1 MSDKPMPDLS
11 RIESALSLSALTE
24 AGIDVFTNANSLWN
38 PPWGRGIFGGAAIAQ
53 SLVAAQATVPA
64 SFSVHSMHCYFIFAA
79 NSIDPIVYSVERLR
93 NGNSYITRMV
103 QATQKGKRIFIT
115 TLSFACQGRAKKM
128 LEHSVPMT
136 TDLTPPSGALKETS
150 ILTKAGHTSEDR
162 PCDCVR
168 CPVSRTDHPY
178 TRKLRHWMRARGRI
192 SDRPLD
198 TGMTENNHQA
208 HVAALAY
215 MTDTYFI
222 GTVYRAHNA
231 SRFTNKRIVDRALAA
246 AKHESDGEIAERR
259 RFFEHAAQEES
270 DENKDVV
277 DGDLQIDMMASLD
290 HTIYFHN
297 PHGFRADEWM
307 LVEMDTPWAGNER
320 GLVVQRIWSRD
331 GMLIATCVQEGVV
344 RLFQDVGKSH
354 I

>member
-1 MSDKPMPDLS
+1 MPDLS

-24 AGIDVFTNANSLWN
+24 ADTDVFTNATPLWN

-64 SFSVHSMHCYFIFAA
+64 RFSVNSMHCYFIFAA
-79 NSIDPIVYSVERLR
+79 NSIEPIVYRVERLR
-93 NGNSYITRMV
+93 DGNSYITRMV
-103 QATQKGKRIFIT
+103 QATQKGKRIFT
-115 TLSFACQGRAKKM
+115 TILSFTCQSRAKKI
-128 LEHSVPMT
+128 LEHSAPMA
-136 TDLTPPSGALKETS
+136 TDLTPPPDTLEDTS
-150 ILTKAGHTSEDR
+150 ILTKAGHTSKDR
-162 PCDCVR
+162 LCDCVR
-168 CPVSRTDHPY
+168 CPVDRSHHPY
-178 TRKLRHWMRARGRI
+178 MRKLRHWMRARGRI
-192 SDRPLD
+192 SDRFLE
-198 TGMTENNHQA
+198 TGIVENNHQA

-231 SRFTNKRIVDRALAA
+231 SRFTNKQIVDRAIAA
-246 AKHESDGEIAERR
+246 AKYESDNEIAERR
-259 RFFEHAAQEES
+259 RFFEHAAQEEAE
-270 DENKDVV
+270 ENKDVI

-297 PHGFRADEWM
+297 PHVFRADQWM
-307 LVEMDTPWAGNER
+307 LAEMDTPWAGNER

-331 GMLIATCVQEGVV
+331 GTLIATCVQEGVV
-344 RLFQDVGKSH
+344 RLFQDVVKSH

>member
-1 MSDKPMPDLS
+1 MSDNAMANLS
-11 RIESALSLSALTE
+11 HIECALSLRALTE
-24 AGIDVFTNANSLWN
+24 EGVDVFINTNTLWN
-38 PPWGRGIFGGAAIAQ
+38 PPWGRGIFGGAAVAQ

-64 SFSVHSMHCYFIFAA
+64 SFFVHSMHCYFIFAA

-93 NGNSYITRMV
+93 DGNSYITRTV
-103 QATQKGKRIFIT
+103 QATQKEKRIFTT
-115 TLSFACQGRAKKM
+115 TLSFTFQGSAKKV
-128 LEHSVPMT
+128 LAHSVPMA
-136 TDLTPPSGALKETS
+136 TDLTPPSDDLKGTS
-150 ILTKAGHTSEDR
+150 ILTKAGNTSEDR

-168 CPVSRTDHPY
+168 CPVTITDHPY

-198 TGMTENNHQA
+198 SGIFEKNHQA

-222 GTVYRAHNA
+222 GTVYRAYNA
-231 SRFTNKRIVDRALAA
+231 SRFTNRRVVDRALAL
-246 AKHESDGEIAERR
+246 AKHELGREIAERR
-259 RFFEHAAQEES
+259 RFFEHAAQEEIA
-270 DENKDVV
+270 ENKDTAG
-277 DGDLQIDMMASLD
+277 GDLQVDMIASLD

-297 PHGFRADEWM
+297 PHAFRADEWM

-320 GLVVQRIWSRD
+320 GLVMQRVWSRD
-331 GMLIATCVQEGVV
+331 GILIATCAQEGVV
-344 RLFQDVGKSH
+344 RLFQDLEKSH